1 MPSYTPADLRNIL
14 LAGHA
19 GSGKTTLAEAMLH
32 KAGVIGKMGSVEEG
46 NTVCDFEEEE
56 KHHKHSLYT
65 TIVHFEYEGKYF
77 DVLDTPGTPDFIGQA
92 FCAFPAVETCCLVIG
107 ADKGIGTMTRRLWRK
122 TKSRNM
128 PTMIVVN
135 KMDDHIGD
143 CEELLAQIRET
154 FGPECLPAN
163 LPTPDGSDVVDLW
176 EKTSGEVA
184 FSSVEEAHTALVD
197 QVVEV
202 DEDLM
207 ATYLEQGQNLK
218 PEQLHDAFEEALR
231 QAHIVPV
238 FFVSALTGAGLDK
251 LMHALGNLCPSPEE
265 GNPRPFLLQ
274 MEEGGEEKEWVPT
287 PKADETFV
295 GHIYKVTTDQFVG
308 KLALMRV
315 HQGTIKAGDQVYLN
329 DGKKAVRVAHLYK
342 VQGKEHTEV
351 PEAIPGDN
359 IALAKIEE
367 LHYDAV
373 LHASTKLSNLRFKSV
388 RMPVPMYGVAIEPKS
403 RGDEAKINE
412 AMAKLR
418 EEDPTF
424 RVERVSAT
432 KQTVAHAMGE
442 LHLRVILER
451 LHNRFKLDLV
461 TEPPKVAYRETI
473 TAKAEGHHRHKKQTG
488 GAGQFGEV
496 FLRVEP
502 WTPGED
508 DADQRLLFVD
518 ATVGGS
524 VPRQFMPAIEKG
536 VRQVLEHGAVAGYP
550 ISGVKVEVYD
560 GKHHPVDSK
569 EVAFVA
575 AGKRAFIDAVS
586 KAKPILLEPFVEVEV
601 TAPAS
606 AMGDISA
613 DFSSKRGQVMDSQI
627 IAGDQCVVKAKAPLS
642 EMNNYSSQLKSIT
655 GGQGSYTMDYSHDER
670 TPPNIQQ
677 EIIAAFEGH
686 EDDD

>member
-32 KAGVIGKMGSVEEG
+32 RAGAIKKMGTVEEG
-46 NTVCDFEEEE
+46 NTVCDFEDEE

-65 TIVHFEYEGKYF
+65 TIVHFEHEGVYF

-92 FCAFPAVETCCLVIG
+92 FCAFPAVEACCLVVG
-107 ADKGIGTMTRRLWRK
+107 ADKGIQTMTRRLWRK

-135 KMDDHIGD
+135 KMDDHTGD
-143 CEELLAQIRET
+143 CEELLENIRAV
-154 FGPECLPAN
+154 FGEECLPAN
-163 LPTPDGSDVVDLW
+163 LPTKDGKDVVDLW
-176 EKTSGEVA
+176 EKTQGEVA
-184 FSSVEEAHTALVD
+184 FSSVNDAHTALVD

-202 DEDLM
+202 DEALM
-207 ATYLEQGQNLK
+207 ATYLEQGENLDPK
-218 PEQLHDAFEEALR
+218 QLHDAFEKALR

-238 FFVSALTGAGLDK
+238 FFVSARTGAGLDK
-251 LMHALGNLCPSPEE
+251 LMHAFARLCPSPLE

-274 MEEGGEEKEWVPT
+274 MEEGGQEKEWVPT
-287 PKADETFV
+287 PDPNETFV

-315 HQGTIKAGDQVYLN
+315 HQGTLKAGDQVYLN

-342 VQGKEHTEV
+342 VQGKEHTEIA
-351 PEAIPGDN
+351 EAIPGDN
-359 IALAKIEE
+359 IALAKIED
-367 LHYDAV
+367 LHYDGV

-388 RMPVPMYGVAIEPKS
+388 RMPRPMYGVAIEPKN
-403 RGDEAKINE
+403 RGDEVKINE
-412 AMAKLR
+412 ALAKLK

-424 RVERVSAT
+424 HVERVSAT

-442 LHLRVILER
+442 LHMRVLLER
-451 LHNRFKLDLV
+451 LHNRFKLDLA

-473 TAKAEGHHRHKKQTG
+473 SAKAEGHHRHKKQTG

-496 FLRVEP
+496 MLRVEP
-502 WTPGED
+502 WVPGED
-508 DADQRLLFVD
+508 DHNERLLFVD

-536 VRQVLEHGAVAGYP
+536 VRAILEHGAVAGYP
-550 ISGVKVEVYD
+550 MSGVKVEVYD
-560 GKHHPVDSK
+560 GKYHPVDSK
-569 EVAFVA
+569 EIAFVT
-575 AGKRAFIDAVS
+575 AGKRAFIDAVE
-586 KAKPILLEPFVEVEV
+586 KAKPVLLEPFVEVEV

-606 AMGDISA
+606 SMGDISG
-613 DFSSKRGQVMDSQI
+613 DFSSKRGHVVDTEI
-627 IAGDQCVVKAKAPLS
+627 LPGEQCLIKAKAPLS
-642 EMNNYSSQLKSIT
+642 EMNNYSSQLKSMT
-655 GGQGSYTMDYSHDER
+655 AGQGSFTMDYSHDER

-686 EDDD
+686 AEDE